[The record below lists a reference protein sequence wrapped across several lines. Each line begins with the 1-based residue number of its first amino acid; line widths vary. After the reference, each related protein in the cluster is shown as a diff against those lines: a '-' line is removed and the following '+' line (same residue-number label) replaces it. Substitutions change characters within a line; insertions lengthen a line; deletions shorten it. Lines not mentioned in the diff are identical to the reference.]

1 MTQPPLDDTQPVR
14 PVRPPAGDAE
24 AYDGSLLDPDDELLE
39 EEGRG
44 VGCGISVLLLGIIGV
59 FALVIVGLSA
69 TAGWTSGQ
77 RLASTNATATSATDL
92 QHQVDLVS
100 ADIAAEN
107 YERADIRLRYL
118 ATQAPSLPNLPQLLQ
133 TGTAL
138 YLTRQPTATATPT
151 ETPTQTV
158 TVPGATAE
166 PTVEATPTL
175 SDPYDLGGR
184 LQRAQS
190 AVSLAQWSDAIDDLD
205 VILSIDPNYE
215 TATVRS
221 LMSRALNAQALA
233 LFRSGELGEAIFLTD
248 RAEEFGDIGELS
260 FERYVAQLYLTA
272 KSRVG
277 TSDYIGAI
285 NALNEVR
292 NIAPNYQDGEIQQL
306 LFQNYINY
314 ADALM
319 FGSPCAAVQQYTNAL
334 QLFGDGLVS
343 NKRDTA
349 QNYCEFGTP
358 TPEGFVPTVDPANP
372 GSGGT
377 APIGQP

>member
-14 PVRPPAGDAE
+14 PVRPPVGNVE
-24 AYDGSLLDPDDELLE
+24 PYEGPLLDPDE
-39 EEGRG
+39 ETIEDDARG
-44 VGCGISVLLLGIIGV
+44 VGCGMSVLLLGVIGL

-77 RLASTNATATSATDL
+77 RSASANATATSATDL

-100 ADIAAEN
+100 ADIAAAN

-118 ATQAPSLPNLPQLLQ
+118 ATQAPGLPSLPQLLQ

-151 ETPTQTV
+151 ETPTETM
-158 TVPGATAE
+158 TSPGPTAE
-166 PTVEATPTL
+166 PTAEATPTL
-175 SDPYDLGGR
+175 SDPFDLGGR

-190 AVSLAQWSDAIDDLD
+190 AVSLAQWNDAIDDLD

-215 TATVRS
+215 TGTVRS

-233 LFRSGELGEAIFLTD
+233 LYRSGDLGEAIFLTD
-248 RAEEFGDIGELS
+248 RAEEFGEIGELS

-292 NIAPNYQDGEIQQL
+292 TVAPNYQDGEIQQL
-306 LFQNYINY
+306 LFQNYVNY

-343 NKRDTA
+343 NKRATA

-358 TPEGFVPTVDPANP
+358 TPEGFVPTADPANP
-372 GSGGT
+372 GGGGT

>member
-1 MTQPPLDDTQPVR
+1 MT
-14 PVRPPAGDAE
+14 
-24 AYDGSLLDPDDELLE
+24 S
-39 EEGRG
+39 
-44 VGCGISVLLLGIIGV
+44 
-59 FALVIVGLSA
+59 
-69 TAGWTSGQ
+69 
-77 RLASTNATATSATDL
+77 
-92 QHQVDLVS
+92 
-100 ADIAAEN
+100 
-107 YERADIRLRYL
+107 
-118 ATQAPSLPNLPQLLQ
+118 
-133 TGTAL
+133 
-138 YLTRQPTATATPT
+138 
-151 ETPTQTV
+151 
-158 TVPGATAE
+158 PGPTAE
-166 PTVEATPTL
+166 PTAEATPTL

-233 LFRSGELGEAIFLTD
+233 LYRSGELGEAIFLTD

-292 NIAPNYQDGEIQQL
+292 NIAPNYQNGEI
-306 LFQNYINY
+306 
-314 ADALM
+314 
-319 FGSPCAAVQQYTNAL
+319 CAAVQQYTNAL

-343 NKRDTA
+343 NKRATA

-358 TPEGFVPTVDPANP
+358 TPEGFVPTPDPANP
-372 GSGGT
+372 GGGDT